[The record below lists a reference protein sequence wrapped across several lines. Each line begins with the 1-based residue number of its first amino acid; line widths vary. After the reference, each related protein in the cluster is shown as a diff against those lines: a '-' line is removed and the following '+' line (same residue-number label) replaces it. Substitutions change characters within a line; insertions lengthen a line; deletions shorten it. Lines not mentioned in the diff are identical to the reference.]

1 MKQRNLKNE
10 LKEKTDLLKEYISMI
25 PTGYT
30 FENETAKKVFAVLYY
45 YYVHNGKV
53 PFSIGIRTIADDALM
68 SRTTTNRNVNL
79 LIDKYNYIECEKGH
93 RNVNSTY
100 NILPCPTECP
110 NQCPTLIKND
120 MGQQELVGQQNGTA
134 KMIHSGTGNI
144 VDNEIVTDIELDE
157 VGQSQSDNG
166 DFDDLG
172 HKYKYKYNLKHKL
185 NIPNSNNS
193 NKHKI
198 LNNDME
204 KENKEKVNVTLN
216 SKEAINEIAVAIA
229 ENIVGYLD
237 KNWKEKVT
245 QLEEVVNKQNETIS
259 LLTSRLDKA
268 SKFCADMHK
277 QLSSQS
283 NLSKDSNSGIADSR
297 PYVNLSIEDK
307 NNLYEY
313 NKAIQEFYDLKD
325 LDIAKAEEKLHILN
339 TLYDKLPQEKQL
351 KISRAR
357 EVFEDKKKFKNSK
370 PQTADFYAL
379 QTKFYETLKEN
390 SQERNTKLVGIF
402 KAIENLNLNGKEKG
416 NLEKIELAFAD
427 ALRKDNDLKRKYK
440 SKLIE
445 IERLWT
451 EEKNHDKRLELAQK
465 YLEEYDSYNKQPE
478 CILKAL
484 QMRENLNMLWS
495 YIKTGKTYLHSD
507 ILDFIYENR
516 LLRTQKE
523 VSGTTVH
530 QEEEKP
536 SDGLKT
542 AKNEASK
549 DMPAD
554 VEVIEDFKGPDEE
567 TLKQIYEKYAVAN

>member
-45 YYVHNGKV
+45 YSVENKHQ
-53 PFSIGIRTIADDALM
+53 PFTIGQRTIADIAMM
-68 SRTTTNRNVNL
+68 SQMTVSRYMSV
-79 LIDKYNYIECEKGH
+79 LIDKYRYVECKKGH
-93 RNVNSTY
+93 LTVNSTY
-100 NILPCPTECP
+100 QILPPVSETSTETF
-110 NQCPTLIKND
+110 NKND
-120 MGQQELVGQQNGTA
+120 MFQEASMFQQNVST
-134 KMIHSGTGNI
+134 KMIDNVSANTI
-144 VDNEIVTDIELDE
+144 DNEEVTDKHNTETSTETFGVKQNTPMFHNL
-157 VGQSQSDNG
+157 NYN
-166 DFDDLG
+166 L
-172 HKYKYKYNLKHKL
+172 NLKHKL
-185 NIPNSNNS
+185 NIPNSKNS

-216 SKEAINEIAVAIA
+216 SKETINEIAVAIA
-229 ENIVGYLD
+229 ENIVEYLD

-297 PYVNLSIEDK
+297 PSMDLSIEDR

-339 TLYDKLPQEKQL
+339 TLYDKLPKEKQL

-402 KAIENLNLNGKEKG
+402 KAIENLNLNGKDKS

-440 SKLIE
+440 SRLIE
-445 IERLWT
+445 IEKLWT

-465 YLEEYDSYNKQPE
+465 YLEEFDSYNKQPE
-478 CILKAL
+478 CILNAL
-484 QMRENLNMLWS
+484 QMREKLNMLWS
-495 YIKTGKTYLHSD
+495 YIKTGETYLHSD

-516 LLRTQKE
+516 LLRTRKE

-530 QEEEKP
+530 QEKEKP

-542 AKNEASK
+542 TKNEVSK

-567 TLKQIYEKYAVAN
+567 TLKQIYEQYAVAN